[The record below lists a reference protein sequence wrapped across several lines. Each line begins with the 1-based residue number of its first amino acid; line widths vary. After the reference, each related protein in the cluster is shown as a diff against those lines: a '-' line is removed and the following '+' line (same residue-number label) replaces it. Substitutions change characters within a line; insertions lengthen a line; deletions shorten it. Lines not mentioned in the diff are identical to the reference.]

1 MRAIQSY
8 EEQFNAYVR
17 MIIPSSLISFP
28 PDTHA
33 ILFLSFLFYLDRRH
47 IKQERSFLLHH
58 LMNQEEKD

>member
-17 MIIPSSLISFP
+17 MIIPSLISFP

-33 ILFLSFLFYLDRRH
+33 ILFLSFLSR
-47 IKQERSFLLHH
+47 
-58 LMNQEEKD
+58 